1 MTISALRLP
10 WRIERDKD
18 IFSETRISS
27 MVKKEIICLIP
38 VFNDWESLSIL
49 LLDIEKEAN
58 KHDDYCFKVVAINDG
73 STETYNRNILQ
84 RKIEVEIINL
94 KLNIGHQR
102 AIAVGV
108 QYISDQLDSKTKEL
122 NTNGHVIVMDGDGED
137 KPSDIISMVKKSE
150 REVVFAQRVKRS
162 EGIGFKL
169 GYFFYKLI
177 FKLLT
182 GNNISFGN
190 FSAIPFSLMKQVAIL
205 PNLWNHYASSIAESR
220 LNIDVHPTERGERYA
235 GKSKMN
241 TMNLIIHGFSS
252 ISIYF
257 DKLCF
262 RVLKFSFLSMVL
274 CSLYIGFILY
284 SKLFT
289 NNTIPGW
296 ASSLILIILSIVVQ
310 LFSVT
315 FIILLFQLS
324 SRKTIVPPNSELFK
338 EFVNE

>member
-1 MTISALRLP
+1 MS
-10 WRIERDKD
+10 
-18 IFSETRISS
+18 
-27 MVKKEIICLIP
+27 KKEIICIIP
-38 VFNDWESLSIL
+38 VFNDWESLSFL
-49 LLDIEKEAN
+49 LSDLEKEAV
-58 KHDDYCFKVVAINDG
+58 KYEEYSFSAVVVNDG
-73 STETYNRNILQ
+73 STQDIDREIFNKNINVKL
-84 RKIEVEIINL
+84 VDL

-108 QYISDQLDSKTKEL
+108 QYVSNEVVNKLKEQ
-122 NTNGHVIVMDGDGED
+122 NIIGHVIVLDGDGED
-137 KPSDIISMVKKSE
+137 KPSDIVPMVKKANDK
-150 REVVFAQRVKRS
+150 VVFAQRVKRS
-162 EGIGFKL
+162 EGLGFKT
-169 GYFFYKLI
+169 GYFFYKLV

-182 GNNISFGN
+182 GEEISFGN
-190 FSAIPFSLMKQVAIL
+190 FSAIPFNLLSKVAIL

-220 LNIDVHPTERGERYA
+220 VSIGVHPTERGERYA

-262 RVLKFSFLSMVL
+262 RVLKFSFLLMAI
-274 CSLYIGFILY
+274 CSILIGYVLY

-289 NNTIPGW
+289 DSAIPGW
-296 ASSLILIILSIVVQ
+296 ASSLILIVLSIVIQ

-324 SRKTIVPPNSELFK
+324 SSKTINPPNENLYK
-338 EFVNE
+338 EFINE

>member
-1 MTISALRLP
+1 
-10 WRIERDKD
+10 
-18 IFSETRISS
+18 
-27 MVKKEIICLIP
+27 MVKKEIICVIP
-38 VFNDWESLSIL
+38 VFNDWDSLSFL
-49 LLDIEKEAN
+49 LSDIEKEAEKYTEYSFN
-58 KHDDYCFKVVAINDG
+58 AVVINDG
-73 STETYNRNILQ
+73 STQPINNEIFNNNINVQ
-84 RKIEVEIINL
+84 VVDL

-108 QYISDQLDSKTKEL
+108 QYVSEELVSKLIKESKT
-122 NTNGHVIVMDGDGED
+122 GHVIVLDGDGED
-137 KPSDIISMVKKSE
+137 KPSDIIPMVKKADNK
-150 REVVFAQRVKRS
+150 VVFAQRVKRS
-162 EGIGFKL
+162 EGFGFKT

-182 GNNISFGN
+182 GEKISFGN
-190 FSAIPFSLMKQVAIL
+190 FSAIPFHLLPNVAIL

-220 LNIDVHPTERGERYA
+220 VSIDVHPTERGERYA

-262 RVLKFSFLSMVL
+262 RVLKFSFIAMIF
-274 CSLYIGFILY
+274 CSLIIGFVLY
-284 SKLFT
+284 SKLFAGSA
-289 NNTIPGW
+289 IPGW
-296 ASSLILIILSIVVQ
+296 ASSLILIVLSIVVQ

-324 SRKTIVPPNSELFK
+324 FRKTINPPNSNLYK
-338 EFVNE
+338 EFINE

>member
-1 MTISALRLP
+1 MS
-10 WRIERDKD
+10 
-18 IFSETRISS
+18 
-27 MVKKEIICLIP
+27 KKQIICLLP
-38 VFNDWESLSIL
+38 VFNDWESFSIL
-49 LLDIEKEAN
+49 LSDIEKEADEHIN
-58 KHDDYCFKVVAINDG
+58 HCFKVVVINDG
-73 STETYNRNILQ
+73 STETYNQDLFH
-84 RKIEVEIINL
+84 RKIEVEIVNL

-102 AIAVGV
+102 AIAVGI
-108 QYISDQLDSKTKEL
+108 QYISNQLERKIKAE
-122 NTNGHVIVMDGDGED
+122 NTEGHVIVMDGDGED
-137 KPSDIISMVKKSE
+137 KPSDIISMTNKSNHK
-150 REVVFAQRVKRS
+150 VVFAQRVKRS
-162 EGIGFKL
+162 EGIGFKT
-169 GYFFYKLI
+169 GYFFYKRI

-220 LNIDVHPTERGERYA
+220 LNMDVHPTERGERYA

-241 TMNLIIHGFSS
+241 TMNLVIHGFSS

-262 RVLKFSFLSMVL
+262 RVLKFSFVSMIL
-274 CSLYIGFILY
+274 CSLYIGFVLY

-289 NNTIPGW
+289 NNAIPGW
-296 ASSLILIILSIVVQ
+296 ASSLILIVLSIVVQ

-324 SRKTIVPPNSELFK
+324 SRKTIIPPNKELYK
-338 EFVNE
+338 EFING